1 MIVRHEV
8 NRHPVTCDF
17 CGFPIRAG
25 ETCRIVTEEH
35 TGKSYREHIRCPGAP
50 TAAVRDPRPVP
61 PKIQTASNHA
71 FHMA

>member
-8 NRHPVTCDF
+8 NRHPAACDL

-25 ETCRIVTEEH
+25 ETCRILTEQH

-61 PKIQTASNHA
+61 PKIQTAFNHA
-71 FHMA
+71 FNMA

>member
-8 NRHPVTCDF
+8 NRHPTACDL

-25 ETCRIVTEEH
+25 ETCRILTEEH

-50 TAAVRDPRPVP
+50 TAAVRDPRPGP

-71 FHMA
+71 FSMA